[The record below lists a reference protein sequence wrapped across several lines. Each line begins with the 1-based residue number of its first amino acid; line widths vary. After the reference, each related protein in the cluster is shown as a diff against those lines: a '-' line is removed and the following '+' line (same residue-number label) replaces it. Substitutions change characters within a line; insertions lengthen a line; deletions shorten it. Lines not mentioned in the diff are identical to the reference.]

1 MWIHALILHSSKP
14 NHKTWIK
21 RPHRHLSSFII
32 HHHPIPLGKKKKKQ
46 TLLEGNGI
54 FVISSLNIFGDTTVG
69 TIGPNHHIDF
79 QAFLHAFSG
88 ITLDIAP
95 EKSGKSRY
103 CYRDF
108 CHTTVIIAIFGLK
121 VYIILYNMYIPIKMT
136 IVISNKISLCFDSIV
151 YCDRRYLY

>member
-32 HHHPIPLGKKKKKQ
+32 HHHPIPLGKKKKQ

-136 IVISNKISLCFDSIV
+136 IVISNKISLCFDFIV